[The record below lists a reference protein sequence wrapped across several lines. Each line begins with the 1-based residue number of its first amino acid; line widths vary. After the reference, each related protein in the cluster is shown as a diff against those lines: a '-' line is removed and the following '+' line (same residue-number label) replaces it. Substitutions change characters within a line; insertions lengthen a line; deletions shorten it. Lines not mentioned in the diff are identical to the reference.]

1 MSGKK
6 YIDITQNSI
15 DILMRVTIIAPL
27 LALCSAVMLTILK
40 ICGFFPDTG
49 MAGVILFDA
58 MCLIYLAGSIIFRH
72 CGLSKKNI
80 TGKVIWAIKLAM
92 VAVSV
97 FHWNLLIYVFS
108 FDSLWAYEPLF
119 VLIAASFFDSKLL
132 LIDIA
137 GLGASII
144 TAGIIGKGGFIPS
157 MGNFYSAEVLIRWF
171 LLILSNT
178 VIYSMTKHTEHLV
191 DQAYEHIENLDM
203 FAKSGAVEL
212 IKNKAASK
220 NGKKLLEGIMILL
233 VDDNELARDINKSI
247 LEAEGATVMGASSG
261 ESAVHKFKDDLS
273 FDVVLMDIVMPGMG
287 GIEAIRKIRAIES
300 EKGLSIPIVAISGEA
315 SEDVM
320 KTAISAGADEALTK
334 PLDVMEFSRILIASL
349 KDRSSFTQLQLQEAK
364 IAVGTDALTHV
375 KSISA
380 YTDKVTEISDN
391 MDALYPNGFAVVM
404 CDINGLKVINDTLG
418 HDAGDTYIKNNC
430 KIICDVFNHSP
441 VYRIGGDEFVVI
453 LEGISYINR
462 KQLFNELLVTV
473 DKAEQ
478 IENVNEGKA
487 SMAAGMSSYRPGKD
501 SNFGD
506 VLKRADV
513 EMYARKKTMKA
524 SRVQE

>member
-58 MCLIYLAGSIIFRH
+58 MCVIYLAGSIIFRH

-97 FHWNLLIYVFS
+97 FHWNLLIYIFS

-287 GIEAIRKIRAIES
+287 GIEAIRKIRAIER
-300 EKGLSIPIVAISGEA
+300 EKGLSVPIVAISGEA
-315 SEDVM
+315 TEDIM
-320 KTAISAGADEALTK
+320 KNAISAGADETLTK

-453 LEGISYINR
+453 LQNSDYQYRESR
-462 KQLFNELLVTV
+462 MRELRNKLA
-473 DKAEQ
+473 KAERIAS
-478 IENVNEGKA
+478 IEEGKA
-487 SMAAGMSSYRPGKD
+487 SLSAGLAVYDPQTDLSVSEVVK
-501 SNFGD
+501 
-506 VLKRADV
+506 KADT
-513 EMYARKKTMKA
+513 EMYKQKKKK
-524 SRVQE
+524 RG